1 MSECGILYTSYYAKS
16 KEAKGTRIAIS
27 LGIPAWAKQG
37 EHYDE
42 ILEAIAPSPKL
53 LGDYKRGEVPEEKYP
68 SIYLKEL
75 QYKKKEIKALFDRV
89 RNGETITLLCWEN
102 AIEKDGSRKFCHRHV
117 FRKVALKN
125 KIISLEATL
134 TTLTERTGKELYNF
148 IHKEITEFSVSP
160 EEFKEVVRLL
170 SYLKIT
176 DIEPIAEINTILIKS
191 TAPISKPKFIISV
204 GGSREFRDMGL
215 LYRTLDD
222 ALAERGI
229 SKETHDIVIV
239 EGEAGGTDTMAKY
252 YGTER
257 GYTVDP
263 KPADWDNLDAV
274 PCKIKV
280 NKFGKKYNCLAGFNR
295 NKDIIK
301 CGNLVVLFHV
311 NNSPGTADDLSLA
324 KEYDKDLIYVRR

>member
-1 MSECGILYTSYYAKS
+1 MGECGILYTSYYAKS

-27 LGIPAWAKQG
+27 LGIPIWAKQG

-53 LGDYKRGEVPEEKYP
+53 LGDYKKGKITEEAYP
-68 SIYLKEL
+68 SKYLSEL
-75 QYKKKEIKALFDRV
+75 QYKKKEIKDLFDRV
-89 RNGETITLLCWEN
+89 RNGETVTLRCWEN
-102 AIEKDGSRKFCHRHV
+102 ALEKDGSRKFCHRHV

-125 KIISLEATL
+125 KIVALEATL
-134 TTLTERTGKELYNF
+134 TTLPEVTAKTLYRF
-148 IHKEITEFSVSP
+148 IHKEIREFNVKA

-170 SYLKIT
+170 NYLKIT
-176 DIEPIAEINTILIKS
+176 EIEPVGDDNSIQIRS
-191 TAPISKPKFIISV
+191 TAPIVKPKFVVSV
-204 GGSREFRDMGL
+204 GGSREFLDMGL
-215 LYRTLDD
+215 LYKTLDEG
-222 ALAERGI
+222 LAERGI
-229 SKETHDIVIV
+229 SKDTHDIEIV
-239 EGEAGGTDTMAKY
+239 DGEASGTDTMAKY

-257 GYTVDP
+257 GYTVVP

-274 PCKIKV
+274 PCKIKI

-311 NNSPGTADDLSLA
+311 NNSPGTADDLRLA
-324 KEYDKDLIYVRR
+324 KEYDKDLIYVRG